1 MDREALAPF
10 LALVILVNVAAI
22 AFVLSGRRLPRRSRR
37 PTPVS
42 PRRVDTQLCPER
54 VDAPVPNAAAW
65 DLVRT
70 AASSRHARLGRPAT
84 DVALELVGL
93 DVIAERDRAAR

>member
-22 AFVLSGRRLPRRSRR
+22 AFVLSGSRLPRRSRR
-37 PTPVS
+37 
-42 PRRVDTQLCPER
+42 PER

-65 DLVRT
+65 DLVLT
-70 AASSRHARLGRPAT
+70 AESSRHARLGRPAT
-84 DVALELVGL
+84 DVALELVGV
-93 DVIAERDRAAR
+93 DVIAERDGAAR

>member
-37 PTPVS
+37 P
-42 PRRVDTQLCPER
+42 ER

-65 DLVRT
+65 DLVLT
-70 AASSRHARLGRPAT
+70 AESSRRARLARLGRPAT

-93 DVIAERDRAAR
+93 DVIAERDGAAR